1 MAPSSL
7 RDTEIGSATA
17 SSSVPFG
24 PLTDTFWPSM
34 VTSTPAGTTTGFFPI
49 RDIASSPSPHG
60 GEDSAAHALSCRLT
74 VGEQTR
80 RRGDDRHAEATK
92 HPRQVGGLCIDAQAG
107 LGHPAQPGDAAFTA
121 GAVLQLHHKRLAHA
135 GILGVV

>member
-24 PLTDTFWPSM
+24 PLTDTYWPSM

-49 RDIASSPSPHG
+49 RDIASSPSPHV
-60 GEDSAAHALSCRLT
+60 GEDFAAHALSCRLT

-92 HPRQVGGLCIDAQAG
+92 NPGQVGRFRVHPQAG
-107 LGHPAQPGDAAFTA
+107 LGHSSQACDAAFPA
-121 GAVLQLHHKRLAHA
+121 RAVLQLHDQRLGHP
-135 GILGVV
+135 GHL